1 MSVRLGL
8 LGLLKDGPSH
18 GYDLKLRYDDLL
30 DPDRPV
36 QPAQIYST
44 LTRLERDGLVQLVD
58 VADERVPTKRVY
70 QATAEGVDELD
81 RWLSTPVEPEPHL
94 HTVLYVKVVLC
105 LVTGLPVEEL
115 LDAQREAHL
124 VRMRELTILRQS
136 SDTALSLLADYA
148 LFHLESDLRWLDLTA
163 ARVGEL
169 AEHLARRAR

>member
-8 LGLLKDGPSH
+8 LGLLKEAPSH
-18 GYDLKLRYDDLL
+18 GYALKLRYDDLL

-44 LTRLERDGLVQLVD
+44 LTRLERDGLVELLD
-58 VADERVPTKRVY
+58 VAKVRTPTKRVY
-70 QATAEGVDELD
+70 QATANGVDELE

-94 HTVLYVKVVLC
+94 HTVLYVKVVLT
-105 LVTGLPVEEL
+105 LLTGLSVEEF
-115 LDAQREAHL
+115 LDSQREAHL

-136 SDTALSLLADYA
+136 NDTAMSLLADYA

-163 ARVGEL
+163 ARAGEL
-169 AEHLARRAR
+169 VEHLTRRAR

>member
-8 LGLLKDGPSH
+8 LGLLKEAPSH

-44 LTRLERDGLVQLVD
+44 LTRLERDGLVELLD
-58 VADERVPTKRVY
+58 VAKERTPTKRVY
-70 QATAEGVDELD
+70 QATAEGVDELE

-94 HTVLYVKVVLC
+94 HTVLYVKVVLT
-105 LVTGLPVEEL
+105 LLTGLSVEEF
-115 LDAQREAHL
+115 LDSQREAHL

-136 SDTALSLLADYA
+136 NDTAMSLLADYA

-163 ARVGEL
+163 ARAGEL
-169 AEHLARRAR
+169 AEHLTRRAR